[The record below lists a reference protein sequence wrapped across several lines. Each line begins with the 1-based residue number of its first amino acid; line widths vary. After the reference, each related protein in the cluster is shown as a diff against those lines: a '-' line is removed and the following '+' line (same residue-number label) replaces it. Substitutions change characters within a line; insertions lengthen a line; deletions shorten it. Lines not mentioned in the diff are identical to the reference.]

1 MASIAGHLVLLLA
14 SWVAVAA
21 ARPTYLITT
30 PAVIRPG
37 QNITLGI
44 SLLAGNQSDVRVT
57 AEIMRN
63 NDTVLRGEGLFTT
76 GSFGALTL
84 PALPMNS
91 VAGVHTLYVEGYV
104 EDQLVFSNSTSLEFQ
119 SKGCFVFIQTD
130 KSKYKPGQEVKM
142 RFLTVFLD
150 LKPYE
155 ASLNIHIRDPRGNLI
170 EQWLEEQSDLGVV
183 SQTFQLSEHPPLGDW
198 SIQVQ
203 VNKQNHFQTFTV
215 MEYVLPKFEVL
226 LATPLHHSVNKS
238 ELTGTI
244 TAKYTYGKPVK
255 GTAVVTLFPESAEN
269 TRSPIKKTYEI
280 NGSVKF
286 SFGTAELNYLIK
298 FYKEK
303 HGVRYST
310 MYLDIVAV
318 VTETLTGISQN
329 TSSQIMFTEHDY
341 VIEFSD
347 YPAVLKPSLNFTAKI
362 KIKRHDNSLLTVE
375 ERANTVEV
383 TVEQSTYHRNQRWI
397 ISGTER
403 EKITPDYH
411 TVPENG
417 IVQIDVTLMADTKDL
432 QIKASFMGTVQH
444 LRIENIFSSPSMA
457 YIQIEKQAQDLKVGI
472 PFELVIQSNK
482 PSVELNYQVVSRG
495 QIVAVGKNN
504 LSAFTLTPESSW
516 TPVALLIVYYIQDD
530 GEVVN
535 DVMSLPIQPVFENKV
550 SLSWSRAVARPSE
563 KVSLNMIASESNS
576 LIGLSVA
583 DKSVKLLG
591 YQNDITTSNVIQ
603 ELKDISDPFQ
613 GLISNSLEVFEKC
626 HLRVLTDANL
636 VKEDTWNL
644 FGPGYNYDYF
654 YAEMDNMFVDELTS
668 VRATLYDK
676 PLGEIPPKREF
687 PETSSTAIRVFFP
700 ETWIWMNRKTGHE
713 ADASLEV
720 TVPDTITTWIASA
733 FVISE
738 NLGLGI
744 AEAPAKL
751 QAFQPFF
758 ISLNLPYSVTRGEQ
772 FILEVTIFNYLA
784 ETTEVTVTLDP
795 SDAFDFIFTTND
807 ISATTD
813 THIVSV
819 PSEDGRTVVFPIKT
833 NQIGEIEITV
843 KATSP
848 TTSDAITQKVL
859 VKAEG
864 IEQFFSRSILLDLT
878 NSKQSSFTETLN
890 FLFPSNVVPA
900 SEHAYIAV
908 VGDIL
913 GPSIN
918 GLERLIQMPYGC
930 GEQNMIN
937 FAPIIY
943 ILDYLT
949 KTNQLTNEI
958 EQQSILF
965 LKEGYQR
972 ELLFQREDG
981 SFSAFGASDLSGS
994 TWLSAFVLRC
1004 FLQARSFI
1012 NIDPSV
1018 LQKTITWMF
1027 QHQKRNGE
1035 FWEPGRLLNSE
1046 MKGGNQSPVTLTA
1059 YITLAIAAYPGHEG
1073 SSQFQNAIHY
1083 LQRKMDEGIADN
1095 YTLAIVTYALSLADV
1110 SQAKAGLNIL
1120 NRRAEKTGDLRFWK
1134 TASSKLSDGWQPSS
1148 VDIELAAYVLLSH
1161 ARQKRVAEGLPIMKW
1176 LSQQRNHLG
1185 GFSSTQDTILA
1196 LEALSTIASLA
1207 TVGTTQMSIFVSVPN
1222 PNNTVEFKVDDVNLF
1237 LFQKKQIEIT
1247 QPLEMNVSAHGV
1259 GLAVFQLNVFY
1270 TVKEQMIDVRSK
1282 PAKIEEAFDLEVTVQ
1297 DNKNDIDHMILNVC
1311 TRFLGTDTTSE
1322 SGMVLMQVNLLSGF
1336 APSPDSVSLNNLIKK
1351 VENGNENVNLY
1362 FDYLN
1367 QTKICVAIPAVRD
1380 SKVAYTQDASVS
1392 VVDYYEPK
1400 RRAERSYNS
1409 KVMQNLSPCV
1419 FCKKNCEFC
1428 SNISI
1433 QLLPQS
1439 PLYAI
1444 FTSLLIIHF
1453 IL

>member
-1 MASIAGHLVLLLA
+1 MASLAGHRVLLLA
-14 SWVAVAA
+14 TWIAAAA

-30 PAVIRPG
+30 PAEIRPG
-37 QNITLGI
+37 RNITLGI
-44 SLLAGNQSDVRVT
+44 SLLAGNQSEVRVT
-57 AEIMRN
+57 AEITHN
-63 NDTVLRGEGLFTT
+63 NDTVLHGEGLFMT
-76 GSFGALTL
+76 GSFGTL
-84 PALPMNS
+84 ILPSLPMNT
-91 VAGVHTLYVEGYV
+91 VAGVHTLHVKGYV
-104 EDQLVFSNSTSLEFQ
+104 EDQIVFSNSASLEFQ

-142 RFLTVFLD
+142 RILTVLLD

-155 ASLNIHIRDPRGNLI
+155 TSLDIHIRDPRGNLI

-203 VNKQNHFQTFTV
+203 VNKQNHYQTFTV

-226 LATPLHHSVNKS
+226 LATSSHLSVNKS

-255 GTAVVTLFPESAEN
+255 GNAVVILFPESAEN
-269 TRSPIKKTYEI
+269 LRSHIKKTYEI

-286 SFGTAELNYLIK
+286 SFNTAEINELIT
-298 FYKEK
+298 FYKERR
-303 HGVRYST
+303 GVRFST

-318 VTETLTGISQN
+318 VTETLTGISHN

-341 VIEFSD
+341 IIEFSD
-347 YPAVLKPSLNFTAKI
+347 YPAVLKPSLNFTTKI
-362 KIKRHDNSLLTVE
+362 KIKRHDNMLLTKE
-375 ERANTVEV
+375 ERANNVQV
-383 TVEQSTYHRNQRWI
+383 IVGQSTYPQNQRWRI
-397 ISGTER
+397 NESER
-403 EKITPDYH
+403 EKNAPAHH

-417 IVQIDVTLMADTKDL
+417 IVQIAVPLLADTQDL
-432 QIKASFMGTVQH
+432 QIKASFLGTVQH
-444 LRIENIFSSPSMA
+444 LHIEHVFSSPSKA
-457 YIQIEKQAQDLKVGI
+457 YIQIEKQAQELKVGI
-472 PFELVIQSNK
+472 TFELIINSNK
-482 PSVELNYQVVSRG
+482 PLIEVNYQVVSRG

-504 LSAFTLTPESSW
+504 SSAFTLTPESSW

-535 DVMSLPIQPVFENKV
+535 DVLSLPIKPVFENKV
-550 SLSWSRAVARPSE
+550 SLSWSKAVARPSE
-563 KVSLNMIASESNS
+563 KVSLNMIASEPNS

-591 YQNDITTSNVIQ
+591 DQNDITASNVIQ
-603 ELKDISDPFQ
+603 ELKHISDHFQ
-613 GLISNSLEVFEKC
+613 GLISNSLDVFEKC
-626 HLRVLTDANL
+626 HLEVLTDANL
-636 VKEDTWNL
+636 VKEDMWHL
-644 FGPGYNYDYF
+644 LEQDYA
-654 YAEMDNMFVDELTS
+654 YAEMEDMFDDELILGRATPFENTVDEM
-668 VRATLYDK
+668 
-676 PLGEIPPKREF
+676 PPTREF
-687 PETSSTAIRVFFP
+687 PGTSSPAIRVFFP
-700 ETWIWMNRKTGHE
+700 ETWIWMDRKTGRE
-713 ADASLEV
+713 AHASLVV
-720 TVPDTITTWIASA
+720 TVPDTITTWVASA

-738 NLGLGI
+738 NLGLGL

-784 ETTEVTVTLDP
+784 ETTEVTITLNP

-807 ISATTD
+807 ISATTG
-813 THIVSV
+813 THTVSV
-819 PSEDGRTVVFPIKT
+819 PSEDGRTVFFPVKT
-833 NQIGEIEITV
+833 NQLGEIEITV

-848 TTSDAITQKVL
+848 TAYDAITQKVL

-878 NSKQSSFTETLN
+878 SSKQSSFTETLN
-890 FLFPSNVVPA
+890 FIFPSNVVTG
-900 SEHAYIAV
+900 SENAYIAV

-958 EQQSILF
+958 EQKSILF
-965 LKEGYQR
+965 MKEGYQR
-972 ELLFQREDG
+972 ELLFQRDDG

-1018 LQKTITWMF
+1018 LQKTITWIF

-1059 YITLAIAAYPGHEG
+1059 YIALAIAEYPGHEG
-1073 SSQFQNAIHY
+1073 SSQFRDAIHY
-1083 LQRKMDEGIADN
+1083 LERKIDEGIADN

-1110 SQAKAGLNIL
+1110 SRAKEGLNIL
-1120 NRRAEKTGDLRFWK
+1120 NRRAEKTGDLRFWR

-1148 VDIELAAYVLLSH
+1148 IDIELAAYVLLSH

-1196 LEALSTIASLA
+1196 LEALSNIASLA
-1207 TVGTTQMSIFVSVPN
+1207 TVGTTEMSVFVSGPN
-1222 PNNTVEFKVDDVNLF
+1222 PNNTVGFKVDDVNRF
-1237 LFQKKQIEIT
+1237 LFQKKQIEVT
-1247 QPLEMNVSAHGV
+1247 QPLEINVSAHGV
-1259 GLAVFQLNVFY
+1259 GLAVFQLNIFY
-1270 TVKEQMIDVRSK
+1270 TVKEQMIAVRSK
-1282 PAKIEEAFDLEVTVQ
+1282 PVKTEEAFDLEVTVQ
-1297 DNKNDIDHMILNVC
+1297 DNKNDIDRMILNVC
-1311 TRFLGTDTTSE
+1311 TRFLGTDTSPE
-1322 SGMVLMQVNLLSGF
+1322 SGMVLMQVDLLNGF
-1336 APSPDSVSLNNLIKK
+1336 APSPDSFLLNNLIKK
-1351 VENGNENVNLY
+1351 VENGNGNVNLY
-1362 FDYLN
+1362 FDSLN
-1367 QTKICVAIPAVRD
+1367 QTKVCVAVPAVRD

-1400 RRAERSYNS
+1400 RRASRSYNS

-1419 FCKKNCEFC
+1419 FCKKDCDFC

-1433 QLLPQS
+1433 QLLHHS
-1439 PLYAI
+1439 PLLGLFI
-1444 FTSLLIIHF
+1444 SLFVMHF